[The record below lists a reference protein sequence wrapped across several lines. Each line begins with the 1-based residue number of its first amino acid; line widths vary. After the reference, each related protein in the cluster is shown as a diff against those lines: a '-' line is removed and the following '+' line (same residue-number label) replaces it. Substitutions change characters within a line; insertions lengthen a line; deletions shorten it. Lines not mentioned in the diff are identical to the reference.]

1 MNSLTRAADL
11 LNRAAPPG
19 ERLAFVNPMEER
31 GLKAAGGMGRPA
43 AGGVPSYK
51 KGDVEAPPPRDYAGE
66 TRDTLQ
72 AQIDL
77 MPDLIAAKRKFM
89 PQMAETQVEMAEM
102 FSPRLLDL
110 YENKINPV
118 LSRIDAAAVRRQR
131 EADIS
136 AVRELG
142 PEATQALMDSDPE
155 RAKLLRGLTDQA
167 QSELALG
174 GQLSAAEQRAISQD
188 VLAQRSA
195 TGMSYGP
202 DTAAY
207 VALAQQQGRQ
217 QRLRDRQRFAGQ
229 VAGMRTSML
238 GDPFQQITG
247 RSGRVGAGS
256 GAGIFGQT
264 QGLSGQLFNPESNY
278 AGGIYGANAQAQLAA
293 RTATANNRAALGA
306 GMMNMFGAI
315 GGGYAST
322 LG

>member
-1 MNSLTRAADL
+1 MNNLQNAASL

-31 GLKAAGGMGRPA
+31 GLKAAGGLGKPA

-51 KGDVEAPPPRDYAGE
+51 KGDVDAPPPRDYASE
-66 TRDTLQ
+66 TRDTMQ

-89 PQMAETQVEMAEM
+89 PQMAATQVEMAER
-102 FSPRLLDL
+102 FSPRLLSL
-110 YENKINPV
+110 YENEINPV
-118 LSRIDAAAVRRQR
+118 LSRMDAAGTRRQR
-131 EADIS
+131 EADIA

-155 RAKLLRGLTDQA
+155 RAKLLQGLTSQA

-174 GQLSAAEQRAISQD
+174 GRLSAAEKRAIEQD
-188 VLAQRSA
+188 VMASRSA

-202 DTAAY
+202 QTSAY
-207 VALAQQQGRQ
+207 LALAQQQGRQ
-217 QRLRDRQRFAGQ
+217 QRLRDRQSFAGK

-247 RSGRVGAGS
+247 RSGRVGAGA
-256 GAGIFGQT
+256 GAGIFNQT

-278 AGGIYGANAQAQLAA
+278 AGGIYAGNAQADLAA

-306 GMMNMFGAI
+306 GMMNMFGSI
-315 GGGYAST
+315 GGGFAST
-322 LG
+322 F